1 MNDID
6 VVCCAECGV
15 VRGASSLKM
24 CKACM
29 HARYCNA
36 ECQRNHWPTHKI
48 ECKKRAAELR
58 DEALFKDPPAEDD
71 CPICFLPMPIN
82 LICCVSLPP
91 ATISSVPIFDY
102 AIANKEL
109 ANKTTKNYYSCCGK
123 SICGG
128 CVHSFRKSGNHDKC
142 PFCNSD
148 RSSKTDVELVA
159 EMIKRVAANDAGAMN
174 ALGSYYFHGPMLGL
188 SQDEEKAMELWKQAA
203 KLGSSDAYHHMGVC
217 YDDGGDLKKAKFHYE
232 AAAMAGHEDARFNLG
247 LMDIDFEGK
256 RERAIKNMTIAA
268 SAGHYKAMQ
277 ILIKCF
283 ERDYVSRKSIN
294 STLTAYNNLCVE
306 MRSEARDAFILLKKE
321 TLGFGRG

>member
-1 MNDID
+1 
-6 VVCCAECGV
+6 
-15 VRGASSLKM
+15 L
-24 CKACM
+24 
-29 HARYCNA
+29 
-36 ECQRNHWPTHKI
+36 
-48 ECKKRAAELR
+48 
-58 DEALFKDPPAEDD
+58 
-71 CPICFLPMPIN
+71 
-82 LICCVSLPP
+82 
-91 ATISSVPIFDY
+91 SVPIYDL
-102 AIANKEL
+102 AIANEAL
-109 ANKTTKNYYSCCGK
+109 ADMAIDQYYSCCGK

-128 CVHSFRKSGNHDKC
+128 CVHSFNTSGNIDKC

-148 RSSKTDVELVA
+148 RSSKTEEELVA
-159 EMIKRVAANDAGAMN
+159 EMMKRVAANDAGAMN

-232 AAAMAGHEDARFNLG
+232 EAAMAGHEDARFNLG

-321 TLGFGRG
+321 TQGYGRG